1 MTPSRLER
9 EQSVGEKERQSE
21 QPDAKLHPLRAHQ
34 PASQTH
40 VLTFLPLFPTPPPL
54 PPCSPFTDISE
65 NIILPSYQ
73 AVDGEGGGGIRPLA
87 F

>member
-1 MTPSRLER
+1 MTPSRRER
-9 EQSVGEKERQSE
+9 GQSVGEKERQRE

-34 PASQTH
+34 PASQIH

-73 AVDGEGGGGIRPLA
+73 AVGGGGGEIRPLA